1 MKLGARDVE
10 THTRFT
16 RGESIG
22 LAFDTLAG
30 FASTIAAAIILI
42 VIFVSPTFWNTDLL
56 LYLSQV
62 RLHRNGWSS
71 WEALDVS
78 VVCSVPLHH

>member
-1 MKLGARDVE
+1 MASNAFALLVKLAARDPE

-30 FASTIAAAIILI
+30 FASTIAATIILI
-42 VIFVSPTFWNTDLL
+42 VIFVSLIFWKVVLL
-56 LYLSQV
+56 LHFS
-62 RLHRNGWSS
+62 
-71 WEALDVS
+71 
-78 VVCSVPLHH
+78 